1 MEIRFA
7 AKKDI
12 DGWMALV
19 ERVREEF
26 PGLETPQAL
35 AQHRAAVLQF
45 IAQSSAI
52 CATEGD
58 RIAGA
63 LLFSAQRGEVCFL
76 AVDPRFRRRQ
86 LARGMFGLM
95 LSRMPAGRDI
105 TLVTYREGD
114 PAGQAARAFYRR
126 MGFFEGRL
134 LEAFGHP
141 VQELV
146 LRRAQ
151 RPGGAQ

>member
-7 AKKDI
+7 AAEDI
-12 DGWMALV
+12 GAWMALI
-19 ERVREEF
+19 ERVREDF

-45 IAQSSAI
+45 IEQSSAI
-52 CATEGD
+52 CAAESD
-58 RIAGA
+58 RIVGA
-63 LLFSAQRGEVCFL
+63 LLFSAQRGEVSFL
-76 AVDPRFRRRQ
+76 AVDPLFRRRQ
-86 LARGMFGLM
+86 LARGMFSLM
-95 LSRMPAGRDI
+95 LPRMSAGRDI
-105 TLVTYREGD
+105 TLVTYRAGD

-126 MGFFEGRL
+126 MGFLEGRL

-151 RPGGAQ
+151 RPGEPR